1 MASGRAKCWVSHVR
15 HTASSLRALDV
26 GMRCST
32 CRTFNA
38 HFLCSSILNTLIN
51 GTESVSQNG
60 FMAVFSTAV
69 RLKSTFP
76 LCSCEPPCPNLN
88 LPTICRSQLRS
99 MRRFNAKSALNHLPR
114 RQLAAPQ
121 QQAHCPPAKTALSDH
136 GRQRYSLEKKREAL
150 ELFNRGYGYKRA
162 SIVLGVPAY
171 TVRDWNRLYKENR
184 FLQSGSTLDTKS
196 LWEETAD
203 EG

>member
-1 MASGRAKCWVSHVR
+1 M
-15 HTASSLRALDV
+15 
-26 GMRCST
+26 
-32 CRTFNA
+32 
-38 HFLCSSILNTLIN
+38 TLWQFFPI
-51 GTESVSQNG
+51 
-60 FMAVFSTAV
+60 AV

-76 LCSCEPPCPNLN
+76 LCICELPCPNLN
-88 LPTICRSQLRS
+88 LLTICRSELRS

-114 RQLAAPQ
+114 RQLKRPRRNRHSLMSAATRTNGISRRPPSSQ
-121 QQAHCPPAKTALSDH
+121 PIALRQKRLCPITAGSATHLKKSGKHLS
-136 GRQRYSLEKKREAL
+136 SSIE
-150 ELFNRGYGYKRA
+150 GYGYKRA

>member
-1 MASGRAKCWVSHVR
+1 MA
-15 HTASSLRALDV
+15 
-26 GMRCST
+26 
-32 CRTFNA
+32 
-38 HFLCSSILNTLIN
+38 LIYQPSKRIFC
-51 GTESVSQNG
+51 GWFEP
-60 FMAVFSTAV
+60 
-69 RLKSTFP
+69 LKSTTY
-76 LCSCEPPCPNLN
+76 SEY
-88 LPTICRSQLRS
+88 
-99 MRRFNAKSALNHLPR
+99 
-114 RQLAAPQ
+114 
-121 QQAHCPPAKTALSDH
+121 PAKTALSDH

>member
-1 MASGRAKCWVSHVR
+1 MPKLKFADDLPQPASVNAPLQCQICFESPAE
-15 HTASSLRALDV
+15 TAAEATPEEPSLFAECD
-26 GMRCST
+26 
-32 CRTFNA
+32 
-38 HFLCSSILNTLIN
+38 NTN
-51 GTESVSQNG
+51 ERDQ
-60 FMAVFSTAV
+60 
-69 RLKSTFP
+69 
-76 LCSCEPPCPNLN
+76 
-88 LPTICRSQLRS
+88 QD
-99 MRRFNAKSALNHLPR
+99 
-114 RQLAAPQ
+114 APQ

>member
-1 MASGRAKCWVSHVR
+1 MPKLKFADDLPQRASVNAPLQCQICFESPAE
-15 HTASSLRALDV
+15 TAAEAAPEEPSLFDECGDTNER
-26 GMRCST
+26 
-32 CRTFNA
+32 NP
-38 HFLCSSILNTLIN
+38 
-51 GTESVSQNG
+51 Q
-60 FMAVFSTAV
+60 
-69 RLKSTFP
+69 
-76 LCSCEPPCPNLN
+76 
-88 LPTICRSQLRS
+88 
-99 MRRFNAKSALNHLPR
+99 
-114 RQLAAPQ
+114 AAPQ
-121 QQAHCPPAKTALSDH
+121 QQAHCPPAKAALCDH

>member
-1 MASGRAKCWVSHVR
+1 MALWQ
-15 HTASSLRALDV
+15 
-26 GMRCST
+26 
-32 CRTFNA
+32 F
-38 HFLCSSILNTLIN
+38 
-51 GTESVSQNG
+51 
-60 FMAVFSTAV
+60 FSTAV

-76 LCSCEPPCPNLN
+76 LCSCEPQCPNLN

-114 RQLAAPQ
+114 RQLKRPRRNRLSLLSATTRTNGISRLPLSSKPIALRQ
-121 QQAHCPPAKTALSDH
+121 KRLCPITAGSATHSKKSGKHLS
-136 GRQRYSLEKKREAL
+136 SSIEATAIS
-150 ELFNRGYGYKRA
+150 RA